1 MSQTKVKKLTP
12 EQAALIPVYRQ
23 KWRAR
28 SLSPGPINRSQAAET
43 VKSAYSAI
51 GLKAP
56 EIIFVDRAYEA
67 ADLILSRCGNPSSE
81 LRSQFETKLRSQL
94 EKQLRGYLGSQ
105 LESELQSQLPTK
117 LEARLYTQLQ
127 TQLWQAH
134 RNYLAGEIASQLLPQ
149 EVIDEGRGD
158 IYWQTLG
165 KQFSNCIQ
173 PELWA
178 GYGSLL
184 DFCIS
189 VLNLP
194 HSYARNWIVF
204 QSIVRDCGLIY
215 PYDKVCIV
223 CSKPIAL
230 SVDSNHRLHAE
241 GKPAVQFAD
250 GVSIYAY
257 HGVILP
263 EWYGRLH
270 PHQWQSKWV
279 LKEQN
284 AEVRRALIQ
293 GITYDRICQELAVTE
308 LDSWQEY
315 TLLSIEFDDD
325 FDGEGNAKPVYL
337 LKMTCPSTG
346 FIHALRVPPNVRS
359 SSRASLTGKEAIR
372 WVNWDIDPAEF
383 SKLED
388 CSWPHRPAG
397 V

>member
-1 MSQTKVKKLTP
+1 MSQTKVKKLTL
-12 EQAALIPVYRQ
+12 EEAALIPVYRE

-28 SLSPGPINRSQAAET
+28 SLSTGPINRSQAAET
-43 VKSAYSAI
+43 IKSAYCAI

-56 EIIFVDRAYEA
+56 EIIFVDRPYEA
-67 ADLILSRCGNPSSE
+67 ADLILSRVDNPSSKLQSE
-81 LRSQFETKLRSQL
+81 FERKLRSQL

-105 LESELQSQLPTK
+105 LESELQSQLQTQRS
-117 LEARLYTQLQ
+117 ARHYTQLQ
-127 TQLWQAH
+127 AQIWELH

-149 EVIDEGRGD
+149 EVIEERSENF
-158 IYWQTLG
+158 YWQTLG
-165 KQFSNCIQ
+165 REQFSNCIQ

-178 GYGSLL
+178 ACGGLL

-194 HSYARNWIVF
+194 HSYGRNWIVF

-215 PYDKVCIV
+215 PYDKVCIL

-241 GKPAVQFAD
+241 GKPAVRFAD

-270 PHQWQSKWV
+270 PDQWQSKWV

-325 FDGEGNAKPVYL
+325 FSIRGNAKPVYL

-346 FIHALRVPPNVRS
+346 HIHALRVPPNVRS
-359 SSRASLTGKEAIR
+359 SSRASLTAQEAIR
-372 WVNWDIDPAEF
+372 WVNWDIDPEEF
-383 SKLED
+383 S
-388 CSWPHRPAG
+388 
-397 V
+397 VQT

>member
-12 EQAALIPVYRQ
+12 EQAALIPVYRE
-23 KWRAR
+23 KWRAI
-28 SLSPGPINRSQAAET
+28 SLSTGPINRSQAAET

-51 GLKAP
+51 GKKAP
-56 EIIFVDRAYEA
+56 EIIFVDRPYEA
-67 ADLILSRCGNPSSE
+67 ADIIVSQIDNPRSQ
-81 LRSQFETKLRSQL
+81 LRSQFETKLRSPL
-94 EKQLRGYLGSQ
+94 EKKLRGYLGSQ
-105 LESELQSQLPTK
+105 LETELQNQLPTQ
-117 LEARLYTQLQ
+117 LEQRLYTQLK
-127 TQLWQAH
+127 TQLWEPE
-134 RNYLAGEIASQLLPQ
+134 RNYLAGEISSQLPPQ
-149 EVIDEGRGD
+149 QVIDERNGEIRP
-158 IYWQTLG
+158 TLG
-165 KQFSNCIQ
+165 KHLSNCIQ

-178 GYGSLL
+178 AYGSLL

-194 HSYARNWIVF
+194 HFYGRNWIIF
-204 QSIVRDCGLIY
+204 QSIVRDCGWIY
-215 PYDKVCIV
+215 PYDKVCII
-223 CSKPIAL
+223 CEKPIAL
-230 SVDSNHRLHAE
+230 SADSNYRLHAE
-241 GKPAVQFAD
+241 GAPAVQFAD

-325 FDGEGNAKPVYL
+325 FDWVGNAKPVYL

-346 FIHALRVPPNVRS
+346 HIHALRVPPDVRS
-359 SSRASLTGKEAIR
+359 SSRASLTALEAIR
-372 WVNWDIDPAEF
+372 WVNWGIEPEEF
-383 SKLED
+383 S
-388 CSWPHRPAG
+388 
-397 V
+397 VQT

>member
-12 EQAALIPVYRQ
+12 EQAALIPVYRE

-28 SLSPGPINRSQAAET
+28 SLSTGPINRSQAAET

-56 EIIFVDRAYEA
+56 EIIFVDRPYEA
-67 ADLILSRCGNPSSE
+67 ADLIVSRFDNPSSE
-81 LRSQFETKLRSQL
+81 LRSQFETKLRSPL

-105 LESELQSQLPTK
+105 LETELQNQLPTQ
-117 LEARLYTQLQ
+117 LEQRLYTQLK
-127 TQLWQAH
+127 TQLWEPE
-134 RNYLAGEIASQLLPQ
+134 RNYLAGEISSQLPPQ
-149 EVIDEGRGD
+149 QVIDERSGEIRP
-158 IYWQTLG
+158 TLG
-165 KQFSNCIQ
+165 KHLSNCIQ

-178 GYGSLL
+178 AYGSLL

-189 VLNLP
+189 VINLP
-194 HSYARNWIVF
+194 HSYGRNWIVF
-204 QSIVRDCGLIY
+204 QSIVRDCGWIY

-223 CSKPIAL
+223 CEKPIAL

-325 FDGEGNAKPVYL
+325 FDDVGNRKPVYL

-346 FIHALRVPPNVRS
+346 FIHALRVPPDIES
-359 SSRASLTGKEAIR
+359 AKEAIR
-372 WVNWDIDPAEF
+372 WVNWDIGPEEF
-383 SKLED
+383 S
-388 CSWPHRPAG
+388 
-397 V
+397 VQT

>member
-28 SLSPGPINRSQAAET
+28 SLSTGPINRSQAAET
-43 VKSAYSAI
+43 IKSAYSAI

-56 EIIFVDRAYEA
+56 EIIFVDRPYEA
-67 ADLILSRCGNPSSE
+67 ADLIVSRLDNPSSE

-94 EKQLRGYLGSQ
+94 EKQLRGYLRGQ
-105 LESELQSQLPTK
+105 LESELQNQLQTK

-127 TQLWQAH
+127 TQLWEAE
-134 RNYLAGEIASQLLPQ
+134 RNYLADEIASRLPPEQ
-149 EVIDEGRGD
+149 VIDERSGE
-158 IYWQTLG
+158 IPWQTLG
-165 KQFSNCIQ
+165 KPLSNCIQ

-178 GYGSLL
+178 AYGSLL

-194 HSYARNWIVF
+194 HSYSRNWIIF
-204 QSIVRDCGLIY
+204 QSIVRDCGWIY

-223 CSKPIAL
+223 CSKPIVL
-230 SVDSNHRLHAE
+230 SADSNHRLHAE
-241 GKPAVQFAD
+241 GTPAVQFAD
-250 GVSIYAY
+250 GFSIYAY

-284 AEVRRALIQ
+284 VEVRRALIQ

-325 FDGEGNAKPVYL
+325 FDDVGNPKPVYL

-346 FIHALRVPPNVRS
+346 HIIHALRVPPDVRS
-359 SSRASLTGKEAIR
+359 SSRASLTAQEAIR
-372 WVNWDIDPAEF
+372 WVNWGTDPEEF
-383 SKLED
+383 S
-388 CSWPHRPAG
+388 
-397 V
+397 VQT

>member
-12 EQAALIPVYRQ
+12 EQAALIPVYRK
-23 KWRAR
+23 KWRAI
-28 SLSPGPINRSQAAET
+28 SLSTGSINRSQAEET
-43 VKSAYSAI
+43 IKSAYSAI
-51 GLKAP
+51 GKKAP
-56 EIIFVDRAYEA
+56 EIIFVDRPYEA
-67 ADLILSRCGNPSSE
+67 ADLIVSRFDNPSSE
-81 LRSQFETKLRSQL
+81 LRSQFETKLRSPL

-105 LESELQSQLPTK
+105 LETELQNQLPTQ
-117 LEARLYTQLQ
+117 LEQRLYTQLK
-127 TQLWQAH
+127 TQLWEPE
-134 RNYLAGEIASQLLPQ
+134 RNYLAGEISSQLPPQ
-149 EVIDEGRGD
+149 QVIDERSGEIRP
-158 IYWQTLG
+158 TLE
-165 KQFSNCIQ
+165 KHLSNCIQ

-178 GYGSLL
+178 AYGSLL

-194 HSYARNWIVF
+194 HSYGRNWIIF
-204 QSIVRDCGLIY
+204 QSIVRDCGWIY
-215 PYDKVCIV
+215 LYDKVCIV

-270 PHQWQSKWV
+270 PHEWQSKWV

-293 GITYDRICQELAVTE
+293 GITYDRICQELEVTE

-325 FDGEGNAKPVYL
+325 FDWVGNAKPVYL

-346 FIHALRVPPNVRS
+346 HIHALRVPPDVRS
-359 SSRASLTGKEAIR
+359 SSRASLTAQEAIR
-372 WVNWDIDPAEF
+372 WVNWDVDPEEF
-383 SKLED
+383 S
-388 CSWPHRPAG
+388 
-397 V
+397 VQT

>member
-23 KWRAR
+23 KWRAL
-28 SLSPGPINRSQAAET
+28 SLSTGPINRSQAAET
-43 VKSAYSAI
+43 IKSAYSAI

-56 EIIFVDRAYEA
+56 EIIFVARPYEA
-67 ADLILSRCGNPSSE
+67 ADIILSRFDNPSSE

-94 EKQLRGYLGSQ
+94 EKKLRGYLGSQ
-105 LESELQSQLPTK
+105 LETELQNQLPTQ
-117 LEARLYTQLQ
+117 LEQRLYTQLK
-127 TQLWQAH
+127 TQLWEPE
-134 RNYLAGEIASQLLPQ
+134 RNYLAGEISSQLPPQ
-149 EVIDEGRGD
+149 QVIDERSGEIRP
-158 IYWQTLG
+158 TLG
-165 KQFSNCIQ
+165 KHLSNCIQ

-178 GYGSLL
+178 AYGSLL

-194 HSYARNWIVF
+194 HSYGRNWIIF
-204 QSIVRDCGLIY
+204 QSIVRDCGWIY

-230 SVDSNHRLHAE
+230 SADSNHRLHAE
-241 GKPAVQFAD
+241 GTPAVQLAD
-250 GVSIYAY
+250 GFSIYAY
-257 HGVILP
+257 HGVMLP
-263 EWYGRLH
+263 EWYGSLH

-293 GITYDRICQELAVTE
+293 GITYDRICQELEVTE

-325 FDGEGNAKPVYL
+325 FDWEGNAKPVYL
-337 LKMTCPSTG
+337 LKMTCPSTEY
-346 FIHALRVPPNVRS
+346 IHALRVPPDVTS
-359 SSRASLTGKEAIR
+359 AKEAIR
-372 WVNWDIDPAEF
+372 WVNWDIDPEEF
-383 SKLED
+383 S
-388 CSWPHRPAG
+388 
-397 V
+397 VQT

>member
-12 EQAALIPVYRQ
+12 EQAALIPVYRE

-28 SLSPGPINRSQAAET
+28 SLSTGPINRSQAEET

-56 EIIFVDRAYEA
+56 EIIFVDRPYEA
-67 ADLILSRCGNPSSE
+67 ADLIVSRLDNPSSE
-81 LRSQFETKLRSQL
+81 LRSQFETKLRSPL
-94 EKQLRGYLGSQ
+94 EKQLRGYLRGQ
-105 LESELQSQLPTK
+105 LESELQSQLQTK

-127 TQLWQAH
+127 RQLWEAH
-134 RNYLAGEIASQLLPQ
+134 REHLVREIASKLPPQ
-149 EVIDEGRGD
+149 QSIDPWTGE
-158 IYWQTLG
+158 INWQTLR
-165 KQFSNCIQ
+165 KQVNNCIQ

-178 GYGSLL
+178 AYGSFL

-194 HSYARNWIVF
+194 HSYGRNWIVF
-204 QSIVRDCGLIY
+204 QSIVRDCGWIY

-223 CSKPIAL
+223 CEKPIAL

-241 GKPAVQFAD
+241 GTPAVQFAD

-270 PHQWQSKWV
+270 PDQWQSKWV

-325 FDGEGNAKPVYL
+325 FDWVGNAKPVYL

-359 SSRASLTGKEAIR
+359 SSRASLTALDAIR
-372 WVNWDIDPAEF
+372 WVNWDIDPEEF
-383 SKLED
+383 S
-388 CSWPHRPAG
+388 
-397 V
+397 VQT

>member
-1 MSQTKVKKLTP
+1 MSPKAGGMSQTKVKKLTP

-23 KWRAR
+23 KWRAI
-28 SLSPGPINRSQAAET
+28 SLSTGPINRSQAAET
-43 VKSAYSAI
+43 IKSAYSAI

-56 EIIFVDRAYEA
+56 EIIFVDRPYEA
-67 ADLILSRCGNPSSE
+67 ADIILSRVDNPSSE
-81 LRSQFETKLRSQL
+81 LRSQFERKLRSQL

-105 LESELQSQLPTK
+105 LESELQSQLQTQRST
-117 LEARLYTQLQ
+117 RLYNQLQ
-127 TQLWQAH
+127 AQMWELH

-149 EVIDEGRGD
+149 EVIDERSED
-158 IYWQTLG
+158 FYWQTLG
-165 KQFSNCIQ
+165 REQFSHCIQ

-178 GYGSLL
+178 ACGGLL

-194 HSYARNWIVF
+194 HSYGRNWIVF

-223 CSKPIAL
+223 CEKPIAL

-325 FDGEGNAKPVYL
+325 FNIRGNAKPVYL

-359 SSRASLTGKEAIR
+359 AQEAIR
-372 WVNWDIDPAEF
+372 WVNWDIDPEEF
-383 SKLED
+383 S
-388 CSWPHRPAG
+388 
-397 V
+397 VQT

>member
-1 MSQTKVKKLTP
+1 MSPKVGGMSQTKVKKLTP

-28 SLSPGPINRSQAAET
+28 SLSTGPINRSQAEKT

-67 ADLILSRCGNPSSE
+67 ADLILRRFDNPSSE

-105 LESELQSQLPTK
+105 LESELQSQLQTQRS
-117 LEARLYTQLQ
+117 ARLYTQLQ

-134 RNYLAGEIASQLLPQ
+134 RNYLAGEIGSQLLPQ
-149 EVIDEGRGD
+149 EVIDERSGD
-158 IYWQTLG
+158 IYWQRLG
-165 KQFSNCIQ
+165 EQFSNCIQ

-178 GYGSLL
+178 AYGSLL

-194 HSYARNWIVF
+194 HSYTRNWIVF

-293 GITYDRICQELAVTE
+293 GIGYDRICQELAVTK

-325 FDGEGNAKPVYL
+325 FDWEGNPKPVYL

-359 SSRASLTGKEAIR
+359 SSRASLTAKEAIR

-383 SKLED
+383 S
-388 CSWPHRPAG
+388 
-397 V
+397 VQT

>member
-12 EQAALIPVYRQ
+12 EQAALIPVYRE

-28 SLSPGPINRSQAAET
+28 SLSTGPINRSQAAET
-43 VKSAYSAI
+43 IKSAYSAI

-67 ADLILSRCGNPSSE
+67 ADLILSRVDNPSSE

-105 LESELQSQLPTK
+105 LESELQSQLQTK

-127 TQLWQAH
+127 TQLWRAH
-134 RNYLAGEIASQLLPQ
+134 RNYLAGDIASQLLPQ
-149 EVIDEGRGD
+149 EVIDEGSGD

-165 KQFSNCIQ
+165 REQFSNCIQ

-178 GYGSLL
+178 AYGGLL

-194 HSYARNWIVF
+194 HSYGRNWIVF

-230 SVDSNHRLHAE
+230 SADSNHRLHAE

-293 GITYDRICQELAVTE
+293 GIGYDRICQELEVTE

-325 FDGEGNAKPVYL
+325 FDWDGNAKPVYL

-359 SSRASLTGKEAIR
+359 ALEAIR
-372 WVNWDIDPAEF
+372 WVNWGTDPEEF
-383 SKLED
+383 S
-388 CSWPHRPAG
+388 
-397 V
+397 VQT